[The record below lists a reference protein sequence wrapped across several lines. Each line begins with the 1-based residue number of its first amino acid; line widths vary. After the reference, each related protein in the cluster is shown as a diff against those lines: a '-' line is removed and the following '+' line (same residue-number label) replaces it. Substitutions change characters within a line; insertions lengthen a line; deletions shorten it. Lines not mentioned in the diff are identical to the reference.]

1 MEFPQPLCPLRH
13 AREPQGVGDQRVGRP
28 CRSDGG
34 KARGRKLPAI
44 KTNATARKV
53 QSDKTLGV
61 GLEGFGRIE
70 DA

>member
-1 MEFPQPLCPLRH
+1 MSRKGS
-13 AREPQGVGDQRVGRP
+13 ASSVWGRP

-34 KARGRKLPAI
+34 KACGRKLLAI

>member
-1 MEFPQPLCPLRH
+1 LL
-13 AREPQGVGDQRVGRP
+13 
-28 CRSDGG
+28 
-34 KARGRKLPAI
+34 AI